1 MIDDCEAHIIG
12 DFDSGSCTPP
22 AALSATQSVDTL
34 SMALLKA
41 LSDFTSSQKEG
52 KGTESQVQGSVESSL
67 IPSSASSD
75 LMEIATSS
83 GGELEER
90 SLNEATV
97 SATATATAT
106 SKGIVTDKEK
116 DKVVVEG
123 EKVTDIPTDFKMKTE
138 AVSSAVDEKQTDDFT
153 KSDMEEETST

>member
-52 KGTESQVQGSVESSL
+52 KGTESVGQVQGSVESSL

-97 SATATATAT
+97 TATAT

>member
-97 SATATATAT
+97 SATATAT

-138 AVSSAVDEKQTDDFT
+138 AVPSAVDEKQTDDFT